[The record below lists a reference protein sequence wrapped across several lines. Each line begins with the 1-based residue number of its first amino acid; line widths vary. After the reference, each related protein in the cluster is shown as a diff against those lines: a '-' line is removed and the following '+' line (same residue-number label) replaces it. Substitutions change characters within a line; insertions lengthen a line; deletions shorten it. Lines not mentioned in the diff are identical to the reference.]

1 LVYGLWRIAYRSDW
15 LKLTAERTRHVPY
28 GAVGHKLLFGMIP
41 NLAAVLRLMLVT
53 DDRLL
58 GERDP
63 VSVCQAAERGGATCI
78 QLRLKEASP
87 RDLLGIL
94 RRLVAAVR
102 VPVIVNDRL
111 DVALAGGAQGAHLGP
126 DDIPLPLARK
136 TAPPGFLLG
145 GSVGSPEEIAA
156 GEPADYWG
164 VGPFRTTAT
173 KGDAG
178 AALGPEGLAA
188 IVNLAPPGKVCI
200 AIGGIRPA
208 DIPEVLA
215 AGAQGVA
222 VVSGILGNHD
232 VEAAARAYA
241 TALARG

>member
-1 LVYGLWRIAYRSDW
+1 LRQVDELNER
-15 LKLTAERTRHVPY
+15 AEPPY
-28 GAVGHKLLFGMIP
+28 AISHTLFFRMTP

-63 VSVCQAAERGGATCI
+63 VTVCQAAERGGVTCI

-111 DVALAGGAQGAHLGP
+111 DVALAGGAHGVHLGP
-126 DDIPLPLARK
+126 DDIPLRLARK
-136 TAPPGFLLG
+136 AAPPGFLLG
-145 GSVGSPEEIAA
+145 RSVGTPNEVPS

-164 VGPFRTTAT
+164 VGPFRTTST

-178 AALGPEGLAA
+178 TALGPEGLAA
-188 IVNLAPPGKVCI
+188 IINVAPPGKVCV
-200 AIGGIRPA
+200 AIGGIRPT
-208 DIPEVLA
+208 DILAAFA

-222 VVSGILGNHD
+222 VVSGILTAED
-232 VEAAARAYA
+232 VEAGARSYA
-241 TALARG
+241 VALEGQLRSG